1 MDDVCLGKLV
11 LYPHCISIVAS
22 PQTEGRIRDCPAKRY
37 AARVGDA
44 VSATRGGGRGEK
56 SIRQN
61 ARFHT
66 AAQRIII
73 DPRLTKTLGIRRMQA
88 CLRDTLIIYA
98 ERIVSFVLF
107 KMARGFAENVCE
119 IIWSY
124 FGLGK

>member
-1 MDDVCLGKLV
+1 MTSASGDLYFILTAYLLSHRRKLRDESETALPKDMQQGLV
-11 LYPHCISIVAS
+11 M
-22 PQTEGRIRDCPAKRY
+22 QTAPPGEEGGAKR
-37 AARVGDA
+37 
-44 VSATRGGGRGEK
+44 VS
-56 SIRQN
+56 RQN

-73 DPRLTKTLGIRRMQA
+73 DPTKTLGIRRMQA